1 MADGKAPNTS
11 LPPDYLDRLLKIL
24 ANLPKRSLQSRKV
37 INTIVEF
44 LRKVQGTALAK
55 KQYVEIWDQIWAAS
69 TSSPSEDR
77 EISDPV
83 GYAINDPAGKL
94 TEDLLKYLWPK
105 DAKVN
110 GGISSDLANRLKKIV
125 QRTDHSA
132 IDASSV
138 IVASRAEV
146 LHAVAPEF
154 TKQDILPLFRWDT
167 NPSAA
172 AYWSAFLWPAR
183 ISPDLFKL
191 LEADCLTALRR
202 PDQFEERTYE
212 HLCQLFLLASMEF
225 KAVDE
230 KIVREILDEIGTK
243 GLEYMSSFLRHR
255 MLNSKEDAA
264 SYWIQTIKPWIEL
277 HWPRD
282 EARQSSHTRA
292 DFAMVATYSNECFP
306 RALHW
311 LENNGLLGE
320 TPSAS
325 TILYSL
331 KDRGGK
337 THKDFKDSAMLPE
350 RFPEEVLH
358 LLWITRPFQWEHGQA
373 REILDRILSCKPELE
388 IY

>member
-146 LHAVAPEF
+146 FARSCTRIYQARYSATFSVG
-154 TKQDILPLFRWDT
+154 ILTQAQQRIGVHFFGLRV
-167 NPSAA
+167 SA
-172 AYWSAFLWPAR
+172 L
-183 ISPDLFKL
+183 I
-191 LEADCLTALRR
+191 CL
-202 PDQFEERTYE
+202 
-212 HLCQLFLLASMEF
+212 
-225 KAVDE
+225 
-230 KIVREILDEIGTK
+230 
-243 GLEYMSSFLRHR
+243 SFL
-255 MLNSKEDAA
+255 KQIA
-264 SYWIQTIKPWIEL
+264 
-277 HWPRD
+277 
-282 EARQSSHTRA
+282 
-292 DFAMVATYSNECFP
+292 
-306 RALHW
+306 
-311 LENNGLLGE
+311 
-320 TPSAS
+320 
-325 TILYSL
+325 
-331 KDRGGK
+331 
-337 THKDFKDSAMLPE
+337 
-350 RFPEEVLH
+350 
-358 LLWITRPFQWEHGQA
+358 
-373 REILDRILSCKPELE
+373 
-388 IY
+388 